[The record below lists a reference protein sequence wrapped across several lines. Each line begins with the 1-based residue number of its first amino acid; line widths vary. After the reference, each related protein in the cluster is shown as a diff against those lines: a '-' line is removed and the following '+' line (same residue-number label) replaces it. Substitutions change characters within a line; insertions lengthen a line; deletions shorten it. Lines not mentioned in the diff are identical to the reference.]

1 MKSLSFPGTFDSRSV
16 CVSYFSPGWI
26 FNSWISFLFVCI
38 HFFSRCLWNTAIL
51 AFLFIDLIDYLF
63 TFYLLQ
69 KCLWKLFLPEVAFQL
84 LTFIWWKNVWKTFFR
99 ISICWLNL
107 FICWLF
113 TCWRSVCES
122 YFSPGWLWSAAYC
135 FSPSIN
141 TCHQHLTPTSTPTLI
156 SPMAMSPTSNTNM
169 NTNIQLLDISNQ
181 D

>member
-1 MKSLSFPGTFDSRSV
+1 M

-69 KCLWKLFLPEVAFQL
+69 KCLWKLFLLEVAFQL
-84 LTFIWWKNVWKTFFR
+84 LTFICWKNVWETFFR

-107 FICWLF
+107 FICW
-113 TCWRSVCES
+113 RSVCES
-122 YFSPGWLWSAAYC
+122 YFSPRWLFNC
-135 FSPSIN
+135 LFVEKMFVKPSSEFLFVDLI
-141 TCHQHLTPTSTPTLI
+141 CLFVDFLLVEEVFVKVI
-156 SPMAMSPTSNTNM
+156 SPQGGFGQRLIAFLLQSIHV
-169 NTNIQLLDISNQ
+169 TNI
-181 D
+181 